1 MHFPIYNTLMHKSQE
16 KTYKMENRRIDK
28 KQRIEREKCR
38 KLRSKHGRKT
48 FSNGSVLSIIN
59 KKKGQYINLLISPGK
74 ERWYTWSRWEPLWQ
88 NMQNGFIWE
97 AVL

>member
-1 MHFPIYNTLMHKSQE
+1 MYLTLHLHPTISDELAPKDTSLGYINKEPPTM
-16 KTYKMENRRIDK
+16 
-28 KQRIEREKCR
+28 
-38 KLRSKHGRKT
+38 
-48 FSNGSVLSIIN
+48 NGSVISIIN